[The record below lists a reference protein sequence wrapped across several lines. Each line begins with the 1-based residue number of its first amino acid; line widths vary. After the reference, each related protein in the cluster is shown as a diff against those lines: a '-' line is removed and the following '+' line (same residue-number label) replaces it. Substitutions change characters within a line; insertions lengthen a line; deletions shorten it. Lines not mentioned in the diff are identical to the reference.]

1 MHRALFILLWGLILA
16 SPASAN
22 PLGENEGEF
31 MRQAKLL
38 AQRGDYETA
47 LKAFNKLYDLNPKNT
62 MARLEARRLQALKD
76 KNPESFFLTGKLRG
90 VILPEFKMNEA
101 QYTAALKYLRDAL
114 VNAQAGVENPVQIN
128 MIVPDI
134 TPEPPP
140 VTYSLQNISWWD
152 AFSLVLQA
160 AMLDCQ
166 LRDNTFV
173 IKKAE

>member
-76 KNPESFFLTGKLRG
+76 KNPESFFSHRQIARG
-90 VILPEFKMNEA
+90 HPAGIQDERGPIHGGPEISPRCAGQCPGRCGESGSD
-101 QYTAALKYLRDAL
+101 QYDRAGHHSGAAPGDLQSPEYLL
-114 VNAQAGVENPVQIN
+114 VGRFFIGSAGGNAGLSIA
-128 MIVPDI
+128 
-134 TPEPPP
+134 
-140 VTYSLQNISWWD
+140 
-152 AFSLVLQA
+152 
-160 AMLDCQ
+160 
-166 LRDNTFV
+166 
-173 IKKAE
+173 